1 MSVSDFPL
9 GSSGGLVICL
19 LSWVRRRFCQKKSV
33 RGKKW
38 LDMFSQAKRTESENV
53 FFFFFLRL
61 IQ

>member
-1 MSVSDFPL
+1 MSSL
-9 GSSGGLVICL
+9 MGETAL
-19 LSWVRRRFCQKKSV
+19 LPKKSV

-53 FFFFFLRL
+53 FFFFLRL